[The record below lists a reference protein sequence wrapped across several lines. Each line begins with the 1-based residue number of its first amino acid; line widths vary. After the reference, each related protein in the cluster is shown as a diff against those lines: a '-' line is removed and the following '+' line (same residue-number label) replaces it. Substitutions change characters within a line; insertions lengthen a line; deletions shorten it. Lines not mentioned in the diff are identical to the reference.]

1 MVNRGIATIA
11 VALALCFLLLSHFDP
26 QFFLIHFYESLIYVV
41 IVLMLFYF
49 EDRWAYMM
57 GMVAPPIWLILT
69 LAWNGVSAIGREVVG
84 AFQPESPFFASNLLT
99 TVAIVLSVVMVAG
112 CANRWRRE
120 FTGLRKGWSTFLIT
134 FAIAAAYYALMV
146 VWILRFPP
154 PAAR

>member
-1 MVNRGIATIA
+1 MVHRGIATIA

-57 GMVAPPIWLILT
+57 GMVAPPIWLVLT
-69 LAWNGVSAIGREVVG
+69 LAWNGLPSIGHQIVAV
-84 AFQPESPFFASNLLT
+84 FQPGSPFYVSNLLT
-99 TVAIVLSVVMVAG
+99 TGAIVLSVVMVAA

-120 FTGLRKGWSTFLIT
+120 FTGLRKGWSTFLIS
-134 FAIAAAYYALMV
+134 FAIAAAYYAVMV

-154 PAAR
+154 PASR